1 MSKTSSSKVCTP
13 VLRLASS
20 FACHGRPVEADVLM
34 LCCAWTLT
42 LLECQRDARA
52 QWVPESHPEET
63 RLLACSIARV
73 LGRHVNRTADIVRM
87 ETDHQDQQQEANSEH
102 QNEIEI
108 EQLLVQKRQLLLEL
122 HETRQQLQHVEGEF
136 LLATPREEAE
146 RNDERMHVY
155 GCLLYSHS
163 WP

>member
-1 MSKTSSSKVCTP
+1 MGTKSAC
-13 VLRLASS
+13 LLNGYQALA
-20 FACHGRPVEADVLM
+20 CK
-34 LCCAWTLT
+34 
-42 LLECQRDARA
+42 
-52 QWVPESHPEET
+52 T
-63 RLLACSIARV
+63 RLLACSIALV
-73 LGRHVNRTADIVRM
+73 LGRHVNRPADIVRM
-87 ETDHQDQQQEANSEH
+87 ETDHQDQRQVAHSEH
-102 QNEIEI
+102 QNEIQ
-108 EQLLVQKRQLLLEL
+108 QLLVQKRELVLEL